1 MMIMLN
7 TQECVLTDKG
17 MGKGSDYNQGGGR
30 SSRGGS
36 RGGGRVNYLRCAIVD
51 AVEPTMREHQQM
63 NFAKR
68 WEG

>member
-1 MMIMLN
+1 VIIIR
-7 TQECVLTDKG
+7 EGVGVDG
-17 MGKGSDYNQGGGR
+17 
-30 SSRGGS
+30 GGS